1 MKVVTILRRN
11 MPKTVREMKVSELDG
26 VRCSNKF
33 KKLNLD
39 ANEKVYVD
47 CDEKGNIAYRGK
59 NNEYRIFSVKDH
71 KKLSWLEMTMLKLR
85 KKLKL

>member
-11 MPKTVREMKVSELDG
+11 MPKSVREMKVSELDG
-26 VRCSNKF
+26 IRCSSKF
-33 KKLNLD
+33 NKLNLD

-47 CDEKGNIAYRGK
+47 CDENGNITYRGK

-71 KKLSWLEMTMLKLR
+71 KRLSWFDITVR
-85 KKLKL
+85 KLKGKLNL